1 MHNHGHDA
9 KKELDYKGKE
19 KIVLVGNP
27 NVGKS
32 VIFGLLTGKYVT
44 VSNYPG
50 TTVEVSRA
58 FSTFNKK
65 KALIIDTPGT
75 NSLIP
80 QSEDERVTRDILL
93 KKQPEV
99 VVQVADSKN
108 IRRSL
113 SLSLQLSE
121 MGVPFVLD
129 LNMVDEARS
138 RGIYIDQKKLADILG
153 VEVIPT
159 VATRRQ
165 GIGRLIDSISNPRKS
180 SVTVPY
186 ESGIEEAIKGI
197 TGLIP
202 KTHVSSRS
210 IAVMFLANEAGIEE
224 WLASRIDPGVME
236 RARSIREALQSRR
249 AKQVGY
255 IINRQRMAKVDDIL
269 EGVLSV
275 EEQKRGR
282 NLSQSLGRWTMHP
295 VWGVPILLVVL
306 YLTYKIVGEFGAGTS
321 VDFLEGIVFGEYI
334 NPFLIKVINFLV
346 PIELIRELL
355 IGDYGLITM
364 ALTYAVAIVLPIVG
378 FFFLIFGLMEDSGY
392 LPRLAI
398 MVNKVF
404 KVMGLNGTA
413 VLPMILGLGCDTMA
427 TLTARILPSKRERII
442 VTLLLALAV
451 PCSAQ
456 LGIIFGGTATISP
469 TATLIW
475 AGVIVGV
482 IFVVGFFASL
492 VLPGTGSDFI
502 LETPPI
508 RLPKISN
515 IAVKT
520 LARLEWYLKEAVPFF
535 MLGTFILFCLKKL
548 GLLGVIENAAAPVVV
563 NLLGLPKEAAGAFV
577 MGFLRRDY
585 AAVLIVKG
593 GNLDPIQMLVALV
606 TITLFVP
613 CIANFFIMIK
623 ERGLKTALLIVVF
636 IFAFAFLFG
645 GIFNFALRYLEVS
658 L

>member
-9 KKELDYKGKE
+9 KKELNYKDKE
-19 KIVLVGNP
+19 KIILVGNP

-50 TTVEVSRA
+50 TTVEISRA
-58 FSTFNKK
+58 FSTFSKE
-65 KALIIDTPGT
+65 KAVIIDTPGT

-80 QSEDERVTRDILL
+80 QSEDERATRDILL
-93 KKQPEV
+93 EEEVKV

-108 IRRSL
+108 LRRSL
-113 SLSLQLSE
+113 SLTLQLSE
-121 MGVPFVLD
+121 MEVPFVLD
-129 LNMVDEARS
+129 LNMVDEARGS
-138 RGIYIDQKKLADILG
+138 GIYVDQKKLSEALG
-153 VEVIPT
+153 VDVIPT
-159 VATRRQ
+159 VAVRRQ
-165 GIGRLIDSISNPRKS
+165 GIGQLIDSIATPRKS
-180 SVTVPY
+180 SVAVSY
-186 ESGIEEAIKGI
+186 ESGIEGAIEALEDLLPEIHI
-197 TGLIP
+197 
-202 KTHVSSRS
+202 SRRS
-210 IAVMFLANEAGIEE
+210 IAIMFLAGEVGIEE
-224 WLASRIDPGVME
+224 WISSRIDPEMMVK
-236 RARSIREALQSRR
+236 AVSIREALQSRKAR
-249 AKQVGY
+249 PISY
-255 IINRQRMAKVDDIL
+255 TINQQRMAAVDEIL
-269 EGVLSV
+269 DGVLDID
-275 EEQKRGR
+275 QPRTGR
-282 NLSQSLGRWTMHP
+282 KLSRALGKWSMHP

-306 YLTYKIVGEFGAGTS
+306 YLTYKFVGEFGAGTS
-321 VDFLEGIVFGEYI
+321 VDFLENVVFGEYI
-334 NPFLIKVINFLV
+334 NPLLSKAINYLI

-355 IGDYGLITM
+355 IGEYGMITM

-378 FFFLIFGLMEDSGY
+378 FFFLVFGLMEDSGY

-398 MVNKVF
+398 MVNKLF
-404 KVMGLNGTA
+404 KLMGLNGTA

-427 TLTARILPSKRERII
+427 TLTARILPSKKERVI

-456 LGIIFGGTATISP
+456 LGVIFGGTATISL

-475 AGVIVGV
+475 AGVIVFV
-482 IFVVGFFASL
+482 IFVVGAGASL
-492 VLPGTGSDFI
+492 VLPGTVSDFI

-515 IAVKT
+515 IVIKT
-520 LARLEWYLKEAVPFF
+520 FARVEWYLKEAVPLFL
-535 MLGTFILFCLKKL
+535 LGTFILFCLDKL

-563 NLLGLPKEAAGAFV
+563 NLLGLPKEVAAAFV

-585 AAVLIVKG
+585 AAVLIIRE

-623 ERGLKTALLIVVF
+623 ERGMKTALLIVAF
-636 IFAFAFLFG
+636 IFVFAFLFG
-645 GIFNFALRYLEVS
+645 GLFNFVLRYLQVS